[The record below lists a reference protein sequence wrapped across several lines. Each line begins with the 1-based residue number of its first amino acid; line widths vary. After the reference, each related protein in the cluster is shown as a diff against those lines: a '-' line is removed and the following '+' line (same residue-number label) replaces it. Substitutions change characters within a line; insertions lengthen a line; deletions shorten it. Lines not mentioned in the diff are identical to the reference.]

1 MGPQVLLSP
10 SVDMEHQ
17 PPLEPIS
24 LMVML
29 LAEVMLLTLSELST
43 LLREKLMLSLRLMP
57 FMVSTHMVTTT
68 LDSHP
73 TLGQLF
79 PAMPDLLF
87 LDQLFPAIQDQL
99 FQATPD
105 QLSQLSPELLHQLSP
120 AILLQLLPEQLEYGR
135 ERLRLSQR
143 LMPFM
148 ESTHMD
154 TTTLDSQR
162 TPDQLFL
169 AIQDQS
175 FLATPDQLFLD
186 TPALTESVVCGKKYS
201 HRTAKQ
207 KLNSNSIQNLLFS
220 FE

>member
-29 LAEVMLLTLSELST
+29 LAEVRLLTLSELST
-43 LLREKLMLSLRLMP
+43 LLREKLMLSLRLMLMP

-99 FQATPD
+99 FP
-105 QLSQLSPELLHQLSP
+105 
-120 AILLQLLPEQLEYGR
+120 
-135 ERLRLSQR
+135 
-143 LMPFM
+143 
-148 ESTHMD
+148 
-154 TTTLDSQR
+154 
-162 TPDQLFL
+162 
-169 AIQDQS
+169 
-175 FLATPDQLFLD
+175 ATPDQLFLD
-186 TPALTESVVCGKKYS
+186 TPALTELVVCGKMYS
-201 HRTAKQ
+201 HR
-207 KLNSNSIQNLLFS
+207 
-220 FE
+220 